1 MLLLQTR
8 LMVLIAV
15 LSCGAIRGQQAD
27 WTFVDA
33 TRGER
38 EIPVDFRFPLGLD
51 APAPLV
57 VVGHGF
63 AMQAGDYDDLAAGL
77 VGEGYVVG
85 LVATESGFAPSHE
98 DFGLDMAYVAAHAW
112 DEVTTVPISANAA
125 LMGHSMGGGAAWLG
139 AASWGAMVATVI
151 GLAPAETNPSAIA
164 AAAGL
169 QVPAL
174 VISGSS
180 DAVTPPEDHHE
191 PIYEASE
198 NSPCRAFVSLIDG
211 GHCGFADAGTVCD
224 IGELFFNGM
233 DRPTQQA
240 HTLEILKL
248 WLAAHLAGDSS
259 AWADLEAYAE
269 AEGEVD
275 WVSDCLTSSLSTGEE
290 RQPATFWPNPAH
302 HHLQC
307 RTTVLSA
314 IATDVS
320 GRSVAIPVR
329 GSTLDV
335 SGLSAGIYWL
345 VAQTPNDGEVSG
357 RLLVE

>member
-1 MLLLQTR
+1 MREILLTSF
-8 LMVLIAV
+8 IAL
-15 LSCGAIRGQQAD
+15 LSFGAMHGQQAD

-33 TRGER
+33 TRGGR
-38 EIPVDFRFPLGLD
+38 EIPVDFRFPDGLD
-51 APAPLV
+51 VPAPLV

-112 DEVTTVPISANAA
+112 DEVTTVSIAANAA
-125 LMGHSMGGGAAWLG
+125 VLGHSMGGGAAWLG
-139 AASWGAMVATVI
+139 AASWGAMAATVI

-164 AAAGL
+164 AAAGV
-169 QVPAL
+169 QVPVL

-180 DAVTPPEDHHE
+180 DAVTPPADHHE

-198 NSPCRAFVSLIDG
+198 NSPCRAFVSLVDG

-248 WLAAHLAGDSS
+248 WLAAHLAGDPS
-259 AWADLEAYAE
+259 AWADLDAYAE

-275 WVSDCLTSSLSTGEE
+275 WVSDCLTASVSTGEE
-290 RQPATFWPNPAH
+290 RQPAAFWPNPARH
-302 HHLQC
+302 HVQFHAAVVNA
-307 RTTVLSA
+307 T
-314 IATDVS
+314 ATDVA
-320 GRSVAIPVR
+320 GRSVGLPIH
-329 GSTLDV
+329 GSVLDV
-335 SGLSAGIYWL
+335 SGLAPGIYWL
-345 VAQTPNDGEVSG
+345 AAQTTDGAVSG